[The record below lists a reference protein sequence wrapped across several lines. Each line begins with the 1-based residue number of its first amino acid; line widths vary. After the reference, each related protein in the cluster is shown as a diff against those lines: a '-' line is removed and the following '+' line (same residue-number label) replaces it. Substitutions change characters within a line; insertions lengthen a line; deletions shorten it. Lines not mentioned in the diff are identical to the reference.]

1 MQLTN
6 LNTVFLGRNCIYYEE
21 IDSTQSVIW
30 RLYESG
36 VENGTLI
43 IAGRQTNRQRDSW
56 KKMVYR

>member
-21 IDSTQSVIW
+21 IDSTQSEIW
-30 RLYESG
+30 RLYERG

-43 IAGRQTNRQRDSW
+43 IAGRQTNRQRNSW

>member
-21 IDSTQSVIW
+21 IDSTQSEVW

-43 IAGRQTNRQRDSW
+43 IAGRQTNR
-56 KKMVYR
+56 